1 MIRMI
6 LGKRLILS
14 TRRIG
19 GLANNLTVGQLYC
32 RITTP
37 PENSAR
43 TVRTNSFTTIESP

>member
-6 LGKRLILS
+6 LGKRLILT

-32 RITTP
+32 RITAP
-37 PENSAR
+37 PEKKFCKCVSNQLLYYY
-43 TVRTNSFTTIESP
+43 